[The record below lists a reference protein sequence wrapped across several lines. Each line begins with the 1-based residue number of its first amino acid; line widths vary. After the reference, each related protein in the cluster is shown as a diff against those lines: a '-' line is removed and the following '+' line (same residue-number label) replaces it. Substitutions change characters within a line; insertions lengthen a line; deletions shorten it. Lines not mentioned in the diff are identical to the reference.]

1 LPKKLKKDEF
11 LPLAEAAKYC
21 TYDTATLRKLAW
33 EGKLKA
39 SKFGNTWGT
48 TLADIEAYQS
58 QKTVYGRKTN
68 KERD

>member
-1 LPKKLKKDEF
+1 MAKKPRNDVF

-21 TYDTATLRKLAW
+21 AYDVATLRKLAW

-39 SKFGNTWGT
+39 RKFGNTWGT

-58 QKTVYGRKTN
+58 QKSVYGRKTN
-68 KERD
+68 KDRG